1 MGVDD
6 VVAGLE
12 CALDRCKFDVIVEL
26 DFVLDS

>member
-12 CALDRCKFDVIVEL
+12 CALDRGKFDVIVEL